1 MRPVARVLVQ
11 TAFACLLQPLC
22 LATADEKL
30 EEPPIIMNVEP
41 VIIEGEPIK
50 DKMTPEEI
58 RKKIQDALKEP
69 DKQLLKEEWV
79 SSDTMLVETRG
90 AKYCVKFVP
99 PHMRSSIDPV
109 AGFAGICTGN

>member
-1 MRPVARVLVQ
+1 MRYPHILVPASLALLSL
-11 TAFACLLQPLC
+11 TAN
-22 LATADEKL
+22 ADDKL

-58 RKKIQDALKEP
+58 RKKFQEALGDPNKEILSE
-69 DKQLLKEEWV
+69 KWV
-79 SSDTMLVETRG
+79 SGDTVLIETRG
-90 AKYCVKFVP
+90 SKYCVKFVP

-109 AGFAGICTGN
+109 AGFAGLCTGP